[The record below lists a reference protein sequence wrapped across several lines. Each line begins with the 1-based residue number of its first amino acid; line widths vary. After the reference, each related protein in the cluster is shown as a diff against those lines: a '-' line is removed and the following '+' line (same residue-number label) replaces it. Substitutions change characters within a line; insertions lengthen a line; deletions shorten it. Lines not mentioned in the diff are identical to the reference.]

1 MPPTARLL
9 KQHHPSR
16 EDVPDG
22 PLGSTPVE
30 IRQIFDLSVHIAGD
44 STAAPSPREIRAN
57 HLTLASFLI
66 NICSPN
72 YDHVERGD

>member
-9 KQHHPSR
+9 KQHHPGR

-44 STAAPSPREIRAN
+44 WTVTVRRQLGFSFGAYRQEDAKREDDQVN
-57 HLTLASFLI
+57 
-66 NICSPN
+66 
-72 YDHVERGD
+72 D